1 MLHADGGF
9 RWVRWRGRICR
20 DADGRALTLGGSM
33 TDVSEARALREATL
47 REALYDSLT
56 GLPNRAL
63 LSERLGRAVSRANR
77 PGAPGFALLIVDV
90 DRFRVFN
97 DGLGHAAGDRLLDG
111 IGQRLQASLRPADSV
126 ARLGGDEFAV
136 LVEEVQDVSDVERV
150 VRRITQALRVPFQ
163 LETAEVV
170 ASVSIGIAYGL
181 GGSPDAAEVLRAA
194 DSALHRAK
202 ASGRGRHAVFEPS
215 MHWRAMTSLRLEN
228 DLRRALDRQ
237 ELRLAYQ
244 PIVSLRDGALAG
256 FEALLRWRH
265 PERGALPPSEF
276 VRIAEESGLI
286 LPLGEWV
293 LREACRHGRSWR
305 DRFGEAPRISVNVS
319 GRQLAQPGLVESVS
333 AILAETGM
341 DERHL
346 GLEITESAMI
356 DNAVAAQDNLSR
368 LRALSIRISVDDF
381 GTGHSCLSRL
391 HTFPVDALKVD
402 RSFIARMDA
411 RRGARETV
419 RAIVALARD
428 LQLEVVAE
436 GIETVGQREALES
449 LDCGFGQGFLF
460 AHAVDAAE
468 AEAMIEGGQRFG

>member
-1 MLHADGGF
+1 
-9 RWVRWRGRICR
+9 V
-20 DADGRALTLGGSM
+20 
-33 TDVSEARALREATL
+33 AT
-47 REALYDSLT
+47 A
-56 GLPNRAL
+56 
-63 LSERLGRAVSRANR
+63 
-77 PGAPGFALLIVDV
+77 
-90 DRFRVFN
+90 
-97 DGLGHAAGDRLLDG
+97 
-111 IGQRLQASLRPADSV
+111 
-126 ARLGGDEFAV
+126 
-136 LVEEVQDVSDVERV
+136 
-150 VRRITQALRVPFQ
+150 
-163 LETAEVV
+163 
-170 ASVSIGIAYGL
+170 SIGIAFGL
-181 GGSPDAAEVLRAA
+181 GGSPEAADVLRAA

-215 MHWRAMTSLRLEN
+215 MHWRAMTSLKLEN

-244 PIVSLRDGALAG
+244 PIVSLRDGELVG

-265 PERGALPPSEF
+265 PERGSLPPSEF

-293 LREACRHGRSWR
+293 LREACRSGRSWR
-305 DRFGEAPRISVNVS
+305 DRFGQAPPISVTVS
-319 GRQLAQPGLVESVS
+319 GRQIAQPGLVESVS
-333 AILAETGM
+333 AILADTGM

-346 GLEITESAMI
+346 GLEITESAII
-356 DNAVAAQDNLSR
+356 DNAVAAQDNLAR

-436 GIETVGQREALES
+436 GVETVEQREALES
-449 LDCGFGQGFLF
+449 LDCSFGQGFLF
-460 AHAVDAAE
+460 AQAVEADE
-468 AEAMIEGGQRFG
+468 AEAMIEGGQRFL

>member
-1 MLHADGGF
+1 
-9 RWVRWRGRICR
+9 
-20 DADGRALTLGGSM
+20 
-33 TDVSEARALREATL
+33 
-47 REALYDSLT
+47 
-56 GLPNRAL
+56 
-63 LSERLGRAVSRANR
+63 
-77 PGAPGFALLIVDV
+77 V
-90 DRFRVFN
+90 DRFRVVN
-97 DGLGHAAGDRLLDG
+97 DGLGHAAGDRLLHG
-111 IGQRLQASLRPADSV
+111 IGLRLQDSLRPADTV

-136 LVEEVQDVSDVERV
+136 LLEDVADVSDAERV
-150 VRRITQALRVPFQ
+150 VRRVTLALRAPFQ
-163 LETAEVV
+163 LESAEVV
-170 ASVSIGIAYGL
+170 ASVAIGIAYGL
-181 GGSPDAAEVLRAA
+181 GGSPEAVDVLRAA

-228 DLRRALDRQ
+228 DLRRALGRE
-237 ELRLAYQ
+237 ELRLTYQ
-244 PIVSLRDGALAG
+244 PIVSLRDGSLAG
-256 FEALLRWRH
+256 FEALLRWSH
-265 PERGALPPSEF
+265 PERGSLPPSEF

-293 LREACRHGRSWR
+293 LREACRTWRSWR
-305 DRFGEAPRISVNVS
+305 ERFGEAPPISVNVS

-346 GLEITESAMI
+346 GLEITESAII
-356 DNAVAAQDNLSR
+356 DNAVAAQDNLAR

-391 HTFPVDALKVD
+391 HTFPVDTLKVD

-428 LQLEVVAE
+428 LELEVIAE
-436 GIETVGQREALES
+436 GVETLEQREALQS
-449 LDCGFGQGFLF
+449 LDCSFAQGFFF
-460 AHAVDAAE
+460 AQAVEAAH
-468 AEAMIEGGQRFG
+468 AEAMIANGQRFR